1 MAIEQTSVWSGPDTK
16 IVDLAVN
23 NTSETDAVIAHGLG
37 ATPQEVTFTPL
48 LQAQAATNQWRWTAA
63 DATNVT
69 LTRTSDESGESAT
82 KQLRVFIKRP
92 HSIGR

>member
-1 MAIEQTSVWSGPDTK
+1 MAIEQTVVWAGPDTM

-23 NTSETDAVIAHGLG
+23 NTSQPTAVIAHGLG
-37 ATPQEVTFTPL
+37 AAPQEVTFTPL
-48 LQAQAATNQWRWTAA
+48 LQAEAAANEWRWTAA

-69 LTRTSDESGESAT
+69 LTRTSQESGESAT

>member
-1 MAIEQTSVWSGPDTK
+1 MAIEQTVVFAGPDTI

-23 NTSETDAVIAHGLG
+23 NTNETDAVIAHGLG

-48 LQAQAATNQWRWTAA
+48 LAAPAAANQWRWSAA

-69 LTRTSDESGESAT
+69 LTRTGDESGESAT